1 MENTNQMMD
10 LSADEMLEL
19 YKTMTH
25 LAPVRRECTI
35 ERDDGIDLDAWLTL
49 RLQQWYAQLLL
60 TAPDLVPGKEK
71 SWLMKVALNRCRDLW
86 RSAWLKRV
94 TLGIEKVERHR
105 APDRTDEFLER
116 EELLDAIGRLSPD
129 MRSVVLLHYYQG
141 MGVSEIAELLNVPEG
156 TVSSRLSRSRSR
168 LEDLLK
174 ERE

>member
-1 MENTNQMMD
+1 MSAKGKDPSARME
-10 LSADEMLEL
+10 EGRFEEL
-19 YKTMTH
+19 Y
-25 LAPVRRECTI
+25 AAYA
-35 ERDDGIDLDAWLTL
+35 RDVL
-49 RLQQWYAQLLL
+49 RVSYFYLHDRDKAEDVTQEVFMKLLL

-71 SWLMKVALNRCRDLW
+71 SWLMKVALNRGRDLW

-141 MGVSEIAELLNVPEG
+141 MGVSEIAELLKVPEG

>member
-1 MENTNQMMD
+1 MSAKGKDPSARMEE
-10 LSADEMLEL
+10 SRFEEL
-19 YKTMTH
+19 Y
-25 LAPVRRECTI
+25 AAYA
-35 ERDDGIDLDAWLTL
+35 RDVL
-49 RLQQWYAQLLL
+49 RVSYFYLHDRDKAEDVTQDVFMKLLL

-141 MGVSEIAELLNVPEG
+141 MGVAEIAELLNVPEG

>member
-1 MENTNQMMD
+1 MSAKGKDPSARME
-10 LSADEMLEL
+10 EGRFEEL
-19 YKTMTH
+19 Y
-25 LAPVRRECTI
+25 AAYA
-35 ERDDGIDLDAWLTL
+35 RDVL
-49 RLQQWYAQLLL
+49 RVSYFYLHDRDKAEDVTQDVFMKLLL

-141 MGVSEIAELLNVPEG
+141 MGVSEIAELLKVPEG

>member
-1 MENTNQMMD
+1 MSAKGKDPSARME
-10 LSADEMLEL
+10 EGRFEEL
-19 YKTMTH
+19 Y
-25 LAPVRRECTI
+25 AAYA
-35 ERDDGIDLDAWLTL
+35 RDVL
-49 RLQQWYAQLLL
+49 RVSYFYLHDRDKAEDVTQDVFMKLLL

-129 MRSVVLLHYYQG
+129 MRSVVLLHYYPG

>member
-1 MENTNQMMD
+1 MSAKGKDPSARME
-10 LSADEMLEL
+10 EGRFEEL
-19 YKTMTH
+19 Y
-25 LAPVRRECTI
+25 AAYA
-35 ERDDGIDLDAWLTL
+35 RDVL
-49 RLQQWYAQLLL
+49 RVSYFYLHDRDKAEDVTQDVFMKLLL

>member
-1 MENTNQMMD
+1 MSAKGKDPSARME
-10 LSADEMLEL
+10 EGRFEEL
-19 YKTMTH
+19 Y
-25 LAPVRRECTI
+25 AAYA
-35 ERDDGIDLDAWLTL
+35 RDVL
-49 RLQQWYAQLLL
+49 RVSYFYLHDRDKAEDVTQDVFMKLLL

-86 RSAWLKRV
+86 RTAWLKRV